1 MPGSGAA
8 VVVTTAV
15 VVGAAVVRT
24 ALVVGVE
31 VGGGDVEAGETIDV
45 FEGKVQAKNK
55 KARTAPRCLMVRKSP
70 GVGWPESSPHSDIRF
85 FQFSR

>member
-15 VVGAAVVRT
+15 VVGAAVVET

-31 VGGGDVEAGETIDV
+31 VGGGDVDAGKTIDV
-45 FEGKVQAKNK
+45 LEGAAQAKSK
-55 KARTAPRCLMVRKSP
+55 KARTAQRFLIARRSP
-70 GVGWPESSPHSDIRF
+70 GVGWLESSPRSDTRF